1 MPYIRRSDAGAIVA
15 LLNDSAPDAQEFM
28 PATEPEICAFL
39 GLPTMN
45 NFVGLDADF
54 IRVMEDLLDVM
65 LSKGLLR
72 LTDLPAEAQRKLLAR
87 KDMRRRM
94 TGALDLLGGEDVI

>member
-1 MPYIRRSDAGAIVA
+1 MPYIRRSAAGAIVA
-15 LLNDSAPDAQEFM
+15 LLNDPAPDAQEFL
-28 PATEPEICAFL
+28 PATEPEVCEFL
-39 GLPTMN
+39 GLPTIN

-65 LSKGLLR
+65 LAKGLLR
-72 LTDLPAEAQRKLLAR
+72 LTDLPPQAQRKLLAR

-94 TGALDLLGGEDVI
+94 AGALDLLGGEDVI